1 MTRQLVLDLST
12 EAFADAIDMLS
23 IIETLEAGNTP
34 AAVAAVR
41 AAKTDAVAVCI
52 YRSLWS
58 RLLAIISR
66 AYADARSGDRHAQYA
81 FDLLKNS
88 AVRAEVERLGNPT
101 ALAESIARWTRC
113 RGDHRLNAMRTFR
126 DKQIAHWGELTK
138 PPPIIND
145 IFAVTRSTAA
155 ALERLAQGTGAVTLN
170 LDSQLMVYRDKARRF
185 WEGESAPCSGL

>member
-58 RLLAIISR
+58 HFWRSSLAPMRMLDQVTGTHSMLSTCSKIRLCVPRSR
-66 AYADARSGDRHAQYA
+66 ARKSNGAGGEHCTLDKMSWRSPPKR
-81 FDLLKNS
+81 
-88 AVRAEVERLGNPT
+88 
-101 ALAESIARWTRC
+101 
-113 RGDHRLNAMRTFR
+113 NA
-126 DKQIAHWGELTK
+126 HL
-138 PPPIIND
+138 
-145 IFAVTRSTAA
+145 
-155 ALERLAQGTGAVTLN
+155 
-170 LDSQLMVYRDKARRF
+170 
-185 WEGESAPCSGL
+185 